1 MRNLLRLSFL
11 LMLITVVQLTSCQ
24 KEETEIIEG
33 NTQEEETI
41 TVDSHLTNLLFRV
54 SINDGN
60 NDDFIDGS
68 SCFSIKFPFSV
79 LVNETEFNLETE
91 NNYQG
96 IIDYILSSGSSLE
109 DIEISYPIEL
119 LFSDYS
125 EALINNDIELISY
138 YDQCSPDEDNTIDCV
153 QIVYPLQFY
162 TYNSETE
169 IDEVRIVNENKELY
183 LFIAS
188 LNTTDYLRIAYPF
201 SVLLTDDSLVE
212 VSSNLELES
221 LIDNCVLEEVVD
233 IEELIGYLISDVWYI
248 SSFIGSEDETASYCE
263 YEFSFTS
270 EGLVNVIQDSTQ
282 LMVGAWNMII
292 LDSETK
298 LMLSFPNEIPFE
310 KLNSDWNILNGNSMQ
325 FELDGEDVNS
335 MSFGRESI
343 SCDDDQIVLIRSYLT
358 TGPWYVNYFYD
369 DEDKAAN
376 FCEYEF
382 TFNEDGTTEASDGS
396 NIISGIWYVG
406 TNNTGPFVGFDY
418 NQDDLPFHMLWDN
431 WDVLSAN
438 LNKLEVTSE
447 CVCGVDNYLTFGRTP
462 LECIEDN
469 LFLEE
474 TLQDGVWYVSSYL
487 DNGIDETLDYYYY
500 NITFNNDGTVTA
512 IYGVDIINGT
522 WHIEGNEG
530 ELEIVLNF
538 ENTPFSELSAN
549 WNAIEILIERVKAD
563 SNNGDDTLTLLKI

>member
-96 IIDYILSSGSSLE
+96 IIDYVLSSGSSLE

-125 EALINNDIELISY
+125 EALINNNVELISY

-212 VSSNLELES
+212 VSSNLELEN

-358 TGPWYVNYFYD
+358 TGPWYVNYLYD

-538 ENTPFSELSAN
+538 ENTPFSELSTN

>member
-1 MRNLLRLSFL
+1 
-11 LMLITVVQLTSCQ
+11 MLIVAFQFSSCQ
-24 KEETEIIEG
+24 KEETELIED
-33 NTQEEETI
+33 NTQEEDTI
-41 TVDSHLTNLLFRV
+41 TVDSHLTDLLFRV

-96 IIDYILSSGSSLE
+96 IIDYILSTGSSLE
-109 DIEISYPIEL
+109 DIAITYPITL

-125 EALINNDIELISY
+125 EVIINNDIELYSY
-138 YDQCSPDEDNTIDCV
+138 YDQCPAGEDNTIDCV
-153 QIVYPLQFY
+153 QIVYPLQFF

-169 IDEVRIVNENKELY
+169 INEVRIVNENKELY

-188 LNTTDYLRIAYPF
+188 LSATDFLTIAYPF
-201 SVLLTDDSLVE
+201 SVLLTDGSLVE
-212 VSSNLELES
+212 VSSNLELEN
-221 LIDNCVLEEVVD
+221 LIDNCILEETDD
-233 IEELIGYLISDVWYI
+233 IEELIDYLTLDVWYI
-248 SSFIGSEDETASYCE
+248 SSFIGIEDETANFCE

-270 EGLVNVIQDSTQ
+270 EGIVNVIQDSTQ
-282 LMVGAWNMII
+282 LMVGTWNMIN
-292 LDSETK
+292 LDFETK

-310 KLNSDWNILNGNSMQ
+310 KLNNDWSILNGNSTQ
-325 FELDGEDVNS
+325 FELDEQDINS
-335 MSFGRESI
+335 MSFGRKPI
-343 SCDDDQIVLIRSYLT
+343 SCDDDQIALIKSYLT
-358 TGPWYVNYFYD
+358 TGPWYINYLFD

-418 NQDDLPFHMLWDN
+418 NQDDLPFYMLWDN
-431 WDVLSAN
+431 WDVLNAN
-438 LNKLEVTSE
+438 LNTLEVTSE
-447 CVCGVDNYLTFGRTP
+447 CVCGVDDYLTFGRTP
-462 LECIEDN
+462 IECIEDD

-500 NITFNNDGTVTA
+500 DITFNNDGTVTA
-512 IYGVDIINGT
+512 VYDFDIINGT
-522 WHIEGNEG
+522 WNVEGNEG

-538 ENTPFSELSAN
+538 ENTPFSELSTN
-549 WNAIEILIERVKAD
+549 WNVLEILIERVKAD
-563 SNNGDDTLTLLKI
+563 SNNGNDTLTLLKI